1 MSRPLDTDAAGRVVN
16 MIGKPVTSGRG
27 SVSGVGIVRKDTTD
41 MPKAEKDGVYTLNG
55 VRYKARKGAIVPEGA
70 EFDAPVEERAE
81 KEAPENRAKKAA
93 PENRSKKAD

>member
-16 MIGKPVTSGRG
+16 MIGKPVTPGRG

-70 EFDAPVEERAE
+70 EFDEPEVRKQEP
-81 KEAPENRAKKAA
+81 APENRKKSAA
-93 PENRSKKAD
+93 PENRSKKADD